1 VNRFLDGTQP
11 LAVQVQDSAGN
22 VAESPPITVR
32 IDNTPPSR
40 IDVGVDGGE
49 AWRNRNEFLAQWTNP
64 PEPDRA
70 PIAGATY
77 RLCAASSVNCSL
89 AAEPGGDI
97 SRVSIQV
104 PAPGEWTLSLW
115 RRDAAGN
122 ETEAA
127 ASVPVTLRYD
137 PEPPQLGFEA
147 SSTTDP
153 TLVSVPVTDA
163 VSGLAG
169 GTIEMSPIGSATW
182 QALPTQK
189 DGSRLLARIDDAA
202 LPAGAYQLRVRA
214 VDHAGNEASTDRRLD
229 GQLMSLTLPLRI
241 ESRMRAGFLR
251 VRTVRRRSGREV
263 VKRRVTVLKR
273 TARVVSGGHAR
284 IVGRLVN
291 RDGQGIPGADVR
303 VMSASATSPEQLVAA
318 LQTDGN
324 GRLRYRAAGTTS
336 RTLRFVYAGSPLV
349 LAADRAIEMSVPARS
364 SLRVNRTRVLNG
376 QAVEFSGRLTT
387 QPAPAG
393 GKLVE
398 LQARLTNRWQTFR
411 TTRTDAAGRWAIP
424 YRFKRTR
431 GVQHFQFRARLPQE
445 ASYPF
450 ARGGSRV
457 LTVRVRGL

>member
-1 VNRFLDGTQP
+1 
-11 LAVQVQDSAGN
+11 
-22 VAESPPITVR
+22 
-32 IDNTPPSR
+32 
-40 IDVGVDGGE
+40 
-49 AWRNRNEFLAQWTNP
+49 
-64 PEPDRA
+64 
-70 PIAGATY
+70 
-77 RLCAASSVNCSL
+77 
-89 AAEPGGDI
+89 
-97 SRVSIQV
+97 
-104 PAPGEWTLSLW
+104 
-115 RRDAAGN
+115 
-122 ETEAA
+122 
-127 ASVPVTLRYD
+127 VPVTLRYD
-137 PEPPQLGFEA
+137 PEPPQLGFDA

-169 GTIEMSPIGSATW
+169 GTIEMSPIGSGTW

-202 LPAGAYQLRVRA
+202 LPSGAYQLRARA
-214 VDHAGNEASTDRRLD
+214 VDQAGNEASTDRRLD

-251 VRTVRRRSGREV
+251 IRTVHRRGGRKV
-263 VKRRVTVLKR
+263 VRRRVTVLKR

-291 RDGQGIPGADVR
+291 RDGLGIPGAEVR
-303 VMSASATSPEQLVAA
+303 VMSASATSLEQLVAA

-324 GRLRYRAAGTTS
+324 GRFRYRAAGSTS
-336 RTLRFVYAGSPLV
+336 RTLRFVYAGAPLV
-349 LAADRAIEMSVPARS
+349 LPADRAIEMIVPART
-364 SLRVNRTRVLNG
+364 SLRVNRSRVLNG
-376 QAVEFSGRLTT
+376 QAVEFSGSLRT

-431 GVQHFQFRARLPQE
+431 GVQRFRFRARLPRE
-445 ASYPF
+445 GSYPF
-450 ARGGSRV
+450 ADGGSRIV
-457 LTVRVRGL
+457 VVRVKGR